1 MFGTELRKLSVHRKE
16 KNLIVEADIAK
27 LESEVDASSKRV
39 QNLNARLE
47 QATNNLKQVKTSI
60 FQISVPAYSLHFMT
74 TGGIR
79 EREGC

>member
-27 LESEVDASSKRV
+27 LESEVDASGKRV

-47 QATNNLKQVKTSI
+47 QATNLKQVKTSI
-60 FQISVPAYSLHFMT
+60 FQISVPAYS
-74 TGGIR
+74 
-79 EREGC
+79 